1 MIPLNMR
8 KSALYRNITGRRWKK
23 MVEEEDGEITSLPT
37 NTSETH
43 QDTATAPTAE
53 DPRPPEGQAE
63 LLGMRDQTNI
73 VKQSS
78 INSK

>member
-37 NTSETH
+37 NISKTH
-43 QDTATAPTAE
+43 QE
-53 DPRPPEGQAE
+53 MEQ
-63 LLGMRDQTNI
+63 LLQGHL
-73 VKQSS
+73 
-78 INSK
+78 